1 MLKERLLTAL
11 VAGSALLAG
20 LIFLNTTG
28 VAVLLGAVTLLA
40 AFEWSSLVHPGSAT
54 GLAFTLLTAILGIAS
69 LALPLAVVVAVG
81 LAWWAWALGEV
92 FVFRDRASPLW
103 RQAPIKWLAGL
114 LVLVPAWRG
123 CFALKSQDPTHHSLL
138 IWLLVM
144 VWVADSVAY
153 FAGRAFGRHKLA
165 PLVSPG
171 KTVEGALAGVAG
183 SAAVGAAG
191 AWWLG
196 VLQLG
201 IGGGVLLGLAVGT
214 LSIVGDLLES
224 KAKRL
229 AQVKDSGRW
238 LPGHGGVLDRID
250 ALTAAVPLFVWTMRD
265 LGVLR

>member
-11 VAGSALLAG
+11 VAGSLLLAG
-20 LIFLNTTG
+20 LIFLNTLG

-40 AFEWSSLVHPGSAT
+40 AFEWSSLVRPGRAT
-54 GLAFTLLTAILGIAS
+54 GLAYVAVTAIVGVAS
-69 LALPLAVVVAVG
+69 LALPLVVIVAAALV
-81 LAWWAWALGEV
+81 WWTWAAGEV

-103 RQAPIKWLAGL
+103 QPATLRWLAGL

-123 CFALKSQDPTHHSLL
+123 CLALKTQDPSHPGLL
-138 IWLLVM
+138 IWLLAM
-144 VWVADSVAY
+144 VWAADSVAY
-153 FAGRAFGRHKLA
+153 FAGRAFGRRKLA

-171 KTVEGALAGVAG
+171 KTVEGALGGVAG
-183 SAAVGAAG
+183 AALIGAAG
-191 AWWLG
+191 AWWLA
-196 VLQLG
+196 LPPLG
-201 IGGGVLLGLAVGT
+201 PGDGVLLGGAVAM

-229 AQVKDSGRW
+229 AAVKDSGRW